1 MALRSPNKIL
11 TSEGIHMHTERTLL
25 LAITGMSPAVVTE
38 TLYGIDCNGG
48 AWPKEIKIITT
59 SKGKAKIA
67 KGLIEDQQLEKLCQE
82 LGKPMI
88 PFSDEQ
94 IMVVPNAEGK
104 PVEDAR
110 NLADHEA
117 LANFIMTTVRN
128 EAQNNNTRIHASI
141 AGGRKTM
148 TFYLGYAMSL
158 FGRHFDKLSHVLV
171 GENSEMFER
180 CPDFYF
186 PTRNDHIV
194 REFNGA
200 EHNAKNATVILAD
213 IPFIRQRA
221 LVPELMKNMQDNI
234 DFRLLTHL
242 INLGEQPDQVE
253 LHAYP
258 AEQYLMVKSRNSC
271 EEMAR
276 VHFPNLLHWS
286 TYLLLLEDTLRD
298 PEEREEFCTWDT
310 KARDDIF
317 AMVLLKKVCEIRSME
332 PKGDTIEEISTNL
345 AEDFDREGEHA
356 GLKSSLDS
364 IAKTGFTGGN
374 FNTYRNAIKKTLSD
388 KLPTNLAN
396 LLVPKQQD
404 QTLSDEE
411 LAERNAESN
420 SNPKPKGERSSR
432 RKTKTGIKG
441 GQYYIIKLPNQNKQ
455 IFINN

>member
-1 MALRSPNKIL
+1 MALRRPIKIL
-11 TSEGIHMHTERTLL
+11 TPEGIHMHTERTLL

-38 TLYGIDCNGG
+38 TLYGIDRNGG

-158 FGRHFDKLSHVLV
+158 FGRHYDKLSHVLV
-171 GENSEMFER
+171 GENSEVFER

-194 REFNGA
+194 HEFNGT
-200 EHNAKNATVILAD
+200 EHNAKDATIILAD

-221 LVPELMKNMQDNI
+221 VVPELIKTMQDKI
-234 DFRLLTHL
+234 DFRRLTDL

-253 LHAYP
+253 LHVYP
-258 AEQYLMVKSRNSC
+258 TEQYLGVKSRNSS
-271 EEMAR
+271 EEMAH

-286 TYLLLLEDTLRD
+286 TYLLLLEDTLRE
-298 PEEREEFCTWDT
+298 PEDREEYCAWKSTE
-310 KARDDIF
+310 RDDIF
-317 AMVLLKKVCEIRSME
+317 AMVLLKKVCEVKGIE
-332 PKGDTIEEISTNL
+332 PQGDSIEEIASHL
-345 AEDFDREGEHA
+345 AEYFDRDGEYA
-356 GLKSSLDS
+356 GLKRVLGA
-364 IAKTGFTGGN
+364 IAETGFTGGN
-374 FNTYRNAIKKTLSD
+374 FNTYRNAIKTALNN
-388 KLPTNLAN
+388 KLPANLAN
-396 LLVPKQQD
+396 LFTPKQQD

-411 LAERNAESN
+411 LKERKNATN
-420 SNPKPKGERSSR
+420 ARKKLKGEKISRS
-432 RKTKTGIKG
+432 KTKTGKKG
-441 GQYYIIKLPNQNKQ
+441 HQYYIINLPNHNKQ
-455 IFINN
+455 IFIHN